1 MKFLFVERMDFL
13 LTLISP
19 LKQTKCPYPLSI
31 RKDSNYAAIITIF
44 IFFTWFLILVIFF
57 SWIDWKLIK
66 FYRLNF
72 FFLKDKTKRFLFIFL
87 FTLFSVLYTCTKD
100 YFSKYFWSSLSSIRF
115 IYQFIVVVV
124 SILLF
129 KLLFLCCNWNS
140 YTFYFRNEKKK

>member
-57 SWIDWKLIK
+57 
-66 FYRLNF
+66 F
-72 FFLKDKTKRFLFIFL
+72 FFLG
-87 FTLFSVLYTCTKD
+87 
-100 YFSKYFWSSLSSIRF
+100 
-115 IYQFIVVVV
+115 
-124 SILLF
+124 
-129 KLLFLCCNWNS
+129 
-140 YTFYFRNEKKK
+140 